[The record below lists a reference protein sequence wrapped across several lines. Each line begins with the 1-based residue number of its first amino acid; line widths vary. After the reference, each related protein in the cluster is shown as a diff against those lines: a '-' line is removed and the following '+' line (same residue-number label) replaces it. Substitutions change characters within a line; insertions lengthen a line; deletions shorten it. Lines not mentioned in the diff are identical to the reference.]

1 MWKMGKRGRTE
12 KGFTLA
18 ELMVAI
24 ALFLVVGGGF
34 FYVFTLAFELNE
46 SSRNLTHALR
56 GAETRLEEIRNSDTM
71 LQIAAYD
78 YSIAGDFTNG
88 LPANMTGRVYV
99 NTNSLPYEVT
109 AVVGWTQRGGRQ
121 IGDLANTN
129 SPAKIVTLMV
139 NR

>member
-1 MWKMGKRGRTE
+1 MWKMRKCERSE
-12 KGFTLA
+12 KGFTLV

-24 ALFLVVGGGF
+24 AVFLIVAGSL
-34 FYVFTLAFELNE
+34 FYVFTLVFELNE

-56 GAETRLEEIRNSDTM
+56 GAETRLEEVRNSDTM
-71 LQIAAYD
+71 VQITAY
-78 YSIAGDFTNG
+78 AGDFTNG
-88 LPANMTGRVYV
+88 LPENMTGRVYV

-109 AVVGWTQRGGRQ
+109 VVVGWTQRGGRQ

-129 SPAKIVTLMV
+129 SPAKIVTLML

>member
-1 MWKMGKRGRTE
+1 MRKCERSE
-12 KGFTLA
+12 KGFTLV

-24 ALFLVVGGGF
+24 AVFLIVAGSL
-34 FYVFTLAFELNE
+34 FYVFTLVFELNE

-56 GAETRLEEIRNSDTM
+56 GAETRLEEVRNSDTM
-71 LQIAAYD
+71 VQITAY
-78 YSIAGDFTNG
+78 AGDFTNG
-88 LPANMTGRVYV
+88 LPENMTGRVYV

-109 AVVGWTQRGGRQ
+109 VVVGWTQRGGRQ

-129 SPAKIVTLMV
+129 SPAKIVTLML

>member
-1 MWKMGKRGRTE
+1 MGKRGRTE
-12 KGFTLA
+12 KGFTLT

-24 ALFLVVGGGF
+24 AVFLVVGIGF
-34 FYVFTLAFELNE
+34 FYVFTLTFELNE
-46 SSRNLTHALR
+46 SSRNLTCALR
-56 GAETRLEEIRNSDTM
+56 GAETKLEEIRNKETM
-71 LQIAAYD
+71 PQIAAYD
-78 YSIAGDFTNG
+78 YYITLEDFTNG

-99 NTNSLPYEVT
+99 DTNSLPYEVT
-109 AVVGWTQRGGRQ
+109 VVVGWTQRGGRQ

>member
-1 MWKMGKRGRTE
+1 M
-12 KGFTLA
+12 

-24 ALFLVVGGGF
+24 AVFLVVAGSF

-71 LQIAAYD
+71 VQITAY
-78 YSIAGDFTNG
+78 AGDFTSG
-88 LPANMTGRVYV
+88 LPVNMTGRVYV

-109 AVVGWTQRGGRQ
+109 VVVGWTQRGGRQ

-129 SPAKIVTLMV
+129 SPAKIVTLML